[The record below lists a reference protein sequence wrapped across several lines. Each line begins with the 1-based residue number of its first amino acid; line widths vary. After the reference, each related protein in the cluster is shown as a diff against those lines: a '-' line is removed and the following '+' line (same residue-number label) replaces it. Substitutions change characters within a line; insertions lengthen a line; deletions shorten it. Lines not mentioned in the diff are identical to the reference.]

1 MADRDL
7 RLRILMDAADRV
19 SRPLRDITGGSR
31 RAADALR
38 GTRQELQKIGDAQGQ
53 IDAFRTLKASMRG
66 SATAMEAAQ
75 ARAAALGREIAQVA
89 TPTKAM
95 TREFEKAKRE
105 AAQLESQH
113 QTQTQQ
119 LQDLRTRLREAGID
133 TRNLAHHDRDLRD
146 RSRDLTRTLDEQGRE
161 LERLT
166 GRQQRFGAAR
176 DRFNR
181 TMGTAQNV
189 ASAGMGMLA
198 TAGAM
203 AVPIVAGVK
212 AAQEFESKMTD
223 IGQKADLSR
232 AATARMGMELL
243 KAGRA
248 ANQLPEAMQG
258 GVDTLAGFGLDPR
271 QATAMMQPIGKAAT
285 AYKAEIADLAAAGF
299 AVHDNL
305 KVSIADTSRVIDGMA
320 AAGKAGAFEVK
331 DMAQHMPALTAAYQG
346 LGQQDVSASNDLAAA
361 LQITRKGAGDS
372 ATAAGNLGNVLQKIT
387 SPATV
392 KAFEK
397 MGVDLPSALKRMY
410 AEGKT
415 PIEAI
420 AELTNSTLKG
430 DLSRMGYLFEDAQV
444 QAGLRPLIQNM
455 DEFRRIREEAGK
467 AGGTTDRDFAERMKD
482 SAERT
487 KQLTV
492 NAQTL
497 GIQLGTVLLP
507 TVNDL
512 LGKAAAMAGRLGDW
526 SQRHPALTKG
536 IVLLAVGLTA
546 LLGAAALLTLGY
558 AALMGPMALFGA
570 LSTATGMAMLP
581 LIGIVLGVV
590 AAVALLAYGAY
601 LIYQNWDGIAAY
613 FGGIWDR
620 IAGFFTS
627 NWTTIR
633 NLLLGALV
641 IFMPVVAALIWVAA
655 AVYRNWDTIKAGFM
669 SGITALWGYVQ
680 PIVQPILNILS
691 TIENLRQRFFR
702 MGGDLIMGLLRGL
715 ISAAGGVLRFVG
727 NLAARIGQRFADA
740 LGIRSPSRVFMAH
753 GGHLM
758 TGLQRGI
765 DRGADGPIGRMTRLS
780 RELGGA
786 MVLGAATPAIAGT
799 APPTGAGGS
808 GFSTMS
814 VTIHINGADRAPGE
828 IGREVEEAL
837 ERIEARRRAAAYSS
851 FADRP
856 DWNV

>member
-1 MADRDL
+1 MADREL

-19 SRPLRDITGGSR
+19 SRPLREISGGSR
-31 RAADALR
+31 RAAEALR
-38 GTRQELQKIGDAQGQ
+38 GTREELRKIGDAQGQ
-53 IDAFRTLKASMRG
+53 LDAFRTLRGSMR
-66 SATAMEAAQ
+66 SSEAAMQ
-75 ARAAALGREIAQVA
+75 AAQTRASALGRELAQTA

-95 TREFEKAKRE
+95 AREFEKAKRE
-105 AAQLESQH
+105 AAQLETQHRSQ
-113 QTQTQQ
+113 TAQ
-119 LQDLRTRLREAGID
+119 LQDLRTRLRDAGIE
-133 TRNLAHHDRDLRD
+133 TRDLARHDRELRD
-146 RSRDLTRTLDEQGRE
+146 RSRDLTRQLEEQGRE
-161 LERLT
+161 LEQLT
-166 GRQQRFGAAR
+166 NRQQRFGAAR

-189 ASAGMGMLA
+189 AGAGIGMLGTA
-198 TAGAM
+198 TAM
-203 AVPIVAGVK
+203 AVPIIAGVK
-212 AAQEFESKMTD
+212 AGQEFESKMTD
-223 IGQKADLSR
+223 IAQKADLSR
-232 AATARMGMELL
+232 AAAAAMGVELL

-248 ANQLPEAMQG
+248 ANQLPAAMQD

-271 QATAMMQPIGKAAT
+271 QAAVMMRPIGRAAT
-285 AYKAEIADLAAAGF
+285 AYKAEIADLAAASY
-299 AVHDNL
+299 ALHDNL
-305 KVSIADTSRVIDGMA
+305 KVPIADTQKMIDAMA
-320 AAGKAGAFEVK
+320 SAGKAGAFEIA
-331 DMAQHMPALTAAYQG
+331 DMAQHVPALAAAYQG
-346 LGQQDVSASNDLAAA
+346 LGQKGVAAGTDLAAA

-372 ATAAGNLGNVLQKIT
+372 ATAATNLANILQKIT

-397 MGVDLPSALKRMY
+397 MGVDLPAALKRMY

-420 AELTNSTLKG
+420 AELTNKTLKG

-455 DEFRRIREEAGK
+455 DEYRRIRAEASN
-467 AGGTTDRDFAERMKD
+467 AGGTTDRDFAERMRD
-482 SAERT
+482 SAEAS
-487 KQLTV
+487 KQLKV
-492 NAQTL
+492 NAETL
-497 GIQLGTVLLP
+497 AIQLGTVLLP

-526 SQRHPALTKG
+526 AQRHPTLTKA
-536 IVLLAVGLTA
+536 VALLAVGLTA

-570 LSTATGMAMLP
+570 LSTATGIAMLP

-613 FGGIWDR
+613 FGGIWNS
-620 IAGFFTS
+620 ITGFFTS

-641 IFMPVVAALIWVAA
+641 IFMPVVAALVWVAA
-655 AVYRNWDTIKAGFM
+655 AIYRNWDTIKAGFM

-758 TGLQRGI
+758 SGLQRGI
-765 DRGADGPIGRMTRLS
+765 DRGADGPLGRITRLS
-780 RELGGA
+780 AELGGA
-786 MVLGAATPAIAGT
+786 MALGAATPAMAGA
-799 APPTGAGGS
+799 APPGSAGG
-808 GFSTMS
+808 GFATMT

-828 IGREVEEAL
+828 IGREVEDAL
-837 ERIEARRRAAAYSS
+837 ERIDARRRAASFS
-851 FADRP
+851 QFADRP

>member
-1 MADRDL
+1 MADRNL

-38 GTRQELQKIGDAQGQ
+38 GTRQELQKISDARGQ
-53 IDAFRTLKASMRG
+53 IDAFRTLKDSMRG
-66 SATAMEAAQ
+66 SSAAMQAAQ

-133 TRNLAHHDRDLRD
+133 TRNLAQHDRDLRD
-146 RSRDLTRTLDEQGRE
+146 RSSDLTRTLEEQGRE

-189 ASAGMGMLA
+189 AGAGMGMLA

-212 AAQEFESKMTD
+212 GAQEFESKMTD
-223 IGQKADLSR
+223 IGQKANLTR
-232 AATARMGMELL
+232 AATARMGTDLL
-243 KAGRA
+243 KAARA
-248 ANQLPEAMQG
+248 ANQLPDAMQG

-271 QATAMMQPIGKAAT
+271 QATVMMQPIGKAAT
-285 AYKAEIADLAAAGF
+285 AYHAEIADLAAAGF

-305 KVSIADTSRVIDGMA
+305 KVPIAETSRVIDGMA

-331 DMAQHMPALTAAYQG
+331 DMAQHMPSLTAAYQG
-346 LGQQDVSASNDLAAA
+346 LGQKGVSASNDLAAA

-372 ATAAGNLGNVLQKIT
+372 ATAAGNLANVLQKVT

-397 MGVDLPSALKRMY
+397 MGVDLPAALKRMY

-420 AELTNSTLKG
+420 AELTNQTLKG

-455 DEFRRIREEAGK
+455 EEYRRIREEAGK

-546 LLGAAALLTLGY
+546 LLGAAAALTLGY
-558 AALMGPMALFGA
+558 AAMMGPMALFGA
-570 LSTATGMAMLP
+570 LSTATGLAMLP
-581 LIGIVLGVV
+581 LIGTVLAVV
-590 AAVALLAYGAY
+590 AALALLAYGAY
-601 LIYQNWDGIAAY
+601 LIYQNWDGIVAW
-613 FGGIWDR
+613 F
-620 IAGFFTS
+620 
-627 NWTTIR
+627 
-633 NLLLGALV
+633 GALW
-641 IFMPVVAALIWVAA
+641 A
-655 AVYRNWDTIKAGFM
+655 RIKAFFSSGIANISATILEWTPLGLFYRAFAGVM
-669 SGITALWGYVQ
+669 NWLGVSMPAKFSDFGRMLISGLINGITARFSALKSTVMGVANSVMKWFRGPVQ
-680 PIVQPILNILS
+680 IK
-691 TIENLRQRFFR
+691 
-702 MGGDLIMGLLRGL
+702 
-715 ISAAGGVLRFVG
+715 
-727 NLAARIGQRFADA
+727 
-740 LGIRSPSRVFMAH
+740 SPSRVFARY
-753 GGHLM
+753 GGYLM
-758 TGLQRGI
+758 EGLGQGI
-765 DRGADGPIGRMTRLS
+765 DRGSGGPLDRITRLS
-780 RELGGA
+780 AELGGA
-786 MVLGAATPAIAGT
+786 MALGAATPSLAAGGLPPAGTGAAPAGGAPSARTYNITINAGGGDAQAIAD
-799 APPTGAGGS
+799 AVQKA
-808 GFSTMS
+808 
-814 VTIHINGADRAPGE
+814 IEDLDRKD
-828 IGREVEEAL
+828 
-837 ERIEARRRAAAYSS
+837 RAAAYSE

-856 DWNV
+856 DWEV

>member
-19 SRPLRDITGGSR
+19 SRPLRDITGGAR
-31 RAADALR
+31 RAADAMR
-38 GTRQELQKIGDAQGQ
+38 GTRQELQKISDARSQ
-53 IDAFRTLKASMRG
+53 IDAFRTLKDSMRG
-66 SATAMEAAQ
+66 SSAAMQAAQ
-75 ARAAALGREIAQVA
+75 ARAAALGREITQVT

-113 QTQTQQ
+113 HSQTQQ
-119 LQDLRTRLREAGID
+119 LQDLRTRLRDAGID
-133 TRNLAHHDRDLRD
+133 TRNLAQHDRDLRD
-146 RSRDLTRTLDEQGRE
+146 RSRDLTRTLEDQGRE
-161 LERLT
+161 LERLS

-189 ASAGMGMLA
+189 AGAGMGMLA

-223 IGQKADLSR
+223 IGQKANLTR
-232 AATARMGMELL
+232 AATARMGTDLL
-243 KAGRA
+243 KAARA
-248 ANQLPEAMQG
+248 ANQMPDAMQG

-331 DMAQHMPALTAAYQG
+331 DMAQHMPSLTAAYQG
-346 LGQQDVSASNDLAAA
+346 LGQKGVSASNDLAAA

-372 ATAAGNLGNVLQKIT
+372 ATAAGNLANVLQKVT

-397 MGVDLPSALKRMY
+397 MGVDLPAALKRMY

-420 AELTNSTLKG
+420 AELTNKTLKG

-455 DEFRRIREEAGK
+455 EEYRRIREEASK

-487 KQLTV
+487 KQLSV

-526 SQRHPALTKG
+526 SQRHPALTKAV
-536 IVLLAVGLTA
+536 VLLAVGLTA

-558 AALMGPMALFGA
+558 AAMMGPMALFGA

-581 LIGIVLGVV
+581 LIGTVLAVV
-590 AAVALLAYGAY
+590 AALALLAYGAY
-601 LIYQNWDGIAAY
+601 LIYQNWDGIVAW
-613 FGGIWDR
+613 FG
-620 IAGFFTS
+620 
-627 NWTTIR
+627 
-633 NLLLGALV
+633 
-641 IFMPVVAALIWVAA
+641 
-655 AVYRNWDTIKAGFM
+655 
-669 SGITALWGYVQ
+669 ALWGR
-680 PIVQPILNILS
+680 IKAFFSSGIANISATILEWTPLGLFYRAFAGVMNWLGVS
-691 TIENLRQRFFR
+691 MPAKFSDFGR
-702 MGGDLIMGLLRGL
+702 MLISGL
-715 ISAAGGVLRFVG
+715 INGITERFSALKSTVMGVANSVMKWFRGPVQ
-727 NLAARIGQRFADA
+727 IK
-740 LGIRSPSRVFMAH
+740 SPSRVFARY
-753 GGHLM
+753 GGYLM
-758 TGLQRGI
+758 EGLGQGI
-765 DRGADGPIGRMTRLS
+765 DRGSSGPLDRITRLS

-786 MVLGAATPAIAGT
+786 MALGAATPSLAAGGLPPPGSSAAPAGGAPSTRTYHITISAGGTDAQAIAD
-799 APPTGAGGS
+799 AVQKA
-808 GFSTMS
+808 
-814 VTIHINGADRAPGE
+814 IEDLDRKDRA
-828 IGREVEEAL
+828 AS
-837 ERIEARRRAAAYSS
+837 YSE

-856 DWNV
+856 DWEV

>member
-38 GTRQELQKIGDAQGQ
+38 GTRQELQKIGDAQDQ
-53 IDAFRTLKASMRG
+53 IDAFRTLRGSMRG
-66 SATAMEAAQ
+66 SEAAMQ
-75 ARAAALGREIAQVA
+75 AAQTRAAALGREIAQTA
-89 TPTKAM
+89 NPTKAL

-105 AAQLESQH
+105 AAQLEAQH
-113 QTQTQQ
+113 RSETQQ

-133 TRNLAHHDRDLRD
+133 TRDLARHDRELRD

-166 GRQQRFGAAR
+166 NRQQRFGAAR

-189 ASAGMGMLA
+189 AGAGMGMLA

-203 AVPIVAGVK
+203 AVPIVASVK
-212 AAQEFESKMTD
+212 AAQEYESRMTD
-223 IGQKADLSR
+223 IGQKANLAR
-232 AATARMGMELL
+232 AATAKMGVDLL
-243 KAGRA
+243 KAARA
-248 ANQLPEAMQG
+248 ANQMPDAMQG
-258 GVDTLAGFGLDPR
+258 GVDTLSGFGLDPR
-271 QATAMMQPIGKAAT
+271 QATAMMRPIGKAAT
-285 AYKAEIADLAAAGF
+285 AYKAEITDLAAAGF

-331 DMAQHMPALTAAYQG
+331 DMAQHMPSLTAAYQG
-346 LGQQDVSASNDLAAA
+346 LGQKGVSASNDLAAA

-397 MGVDLPSALKRMY
+397 MGVDLPAALKRMY

-420 AELTNSTLKG
+420 AELTNKTLKG

-455 DEFRRIREEAGK
+455 QEYRRIREEAGK
-467 AGGTTDRDFAERMKD
+467 AGGTTDRDFAERMRD
-482 SAERT
+482 SAEQT

-497 GIQLGTVLLP
+497 GIQMGTVLLP
-507 TVNDL
+507 AVNDL
-512 LGKAAAMAGRLGDW
+512 LSGAAAMASRLGDW
-526 SQRHPALTKG
+526 AQRHPTLTKA
-536 IVLLAVGLTA
+536 VALLAVGLTA

-558 AALMGPMALFGA
+558 AAMMGPMALFGA
-570 LSTATGMAMLP
+570 LSTATGIAMLP
-581 LIGIVLGVV
+581 LLGTVLLVV
-590 AAVALLAYGAY
+590 AAVALLAAGAY
-601 LIYQNWDGIAAY
+601 LIYNNWDGIVAWV
-613 FGGIWDR
+613 GGLWDR
-620 IAGFFTS
+620 IKAFFNSGIANIAATILNWSPLGIFYQAFAGVM
-627 NWTTIR
+627 NWMGVAMPAKFSDFGRMLITGLIR
-633 NLLLGALV
+633 GITGMLGALKSTIV
-641 IFMPVVAALIWVAA
+641 NAAGSAA
-655 AVYRNWDTIKAGFM
+655 AWFKTK
-669 SGITALWGYVQ
+669 
-680 PIVQPILNILS
+680 
-691 TIENLRQRFFR
+691 
-702 MGGDLIMGLLRGL
+702 
-715 ISAAGGVLRFVG
+715 
-727 NLAARIGQRFADA
+727 
-740 LGIRSPSRVFMAH
+740 LGIRSPSRVFAGF
-753 GGHLM
+753 GGFM
-758 TGLQRGI
+758 MQGLERGI
-765 DRGADGPIGRMTRLS
+765 DRGADGPLGRITRLS

-786 MVLGAATPAIAGT
+786 MALGAATPALAAG
-799 APPTGAGGS
+799 AGPPGGAGGPS
-808 GFSTMS
+808 GGAPSTRTYNI
-814 VTIHINGADRAPGE
+814 TINAGAGDAQSIADAVRKAIDDIDRE
-828 IGREVEEAL
+828 D
-837 ERIEARRRAAAYSS
+837 RAAAYSA

-856 DWNV
+856 DWEV

>member
-38 GTRQELQKIGDAQGQ
+38 GTRQELQKIGVAQGQ
-53 IDAFRTLKASMRG
+53 IDAFRTLRGSMRG
-66 SATAMEAAQ
+66 STAAMESAQ

-95 TREFEKAKRE
+95 SREFEKAKRE
-105 AAQLESQH
+105 AAQLEAQH
-113 QTQTQQ
+113 QSQTQQ

-133 TRNLAHHDRDLRD
+133 TRDLARHDRDLRD

-161 LERLT
+161 LERLS

-189 ASAGMGMLA
+189 AGAGMGMLA

-223 IGQKADLSR
+223 IGQKADLTR
-232 AATARMGMELL
+232 AATARMGTDLL
-243 KAGRA
+243 KAARA
-248 ANQLPEAMQG
+248 ANQLPDAMQG

-271 QATAMMQPIGKAAT
+271 QATAMMRPIGKAAT

-305 KVSIADTSRVIDGMA
+305 KVSIGDTSRVIDGMA

-346 LGQQDVSASNDLAAA
+346 LGQKGVSASNDLAAA
-361 LQITRKGAGDS
+361 LQIARKGAGDS
-372 ATAAGNLGNVLQKIT
+372 ATAAGNLANVLQKVT

-397 MGVDLPSALKRMY
+397 MGVDLPAALKRMY
-410 AEGKT
+410 TEGKT

-420 AELTNSTLKG
+420 AELTNKTLKG

-455 DEFRRIREEAGK
+455 DEYRRIREEAGK
-467 AGGTTDRDFAERMKD
+467 AGGTTDRDFVERMRD

-536 IVLLAVGLTA
+536 IVLLAVALTA

-558 AALMGPMALFGA
+558 AAMMGPMALFGA

-581 LIGIVLGVV
+581 LLGTVLLMV

-601 LIYQNWDGIAAY
+601 LIYDNWDGIVAWFGGLWTRIKAFFSSGIGNISATILNWSPIGLFYRAFASVMSY
-613 FGGIWDR
+613 FGVSMPAKFSDFGRMLITGLINGIT
-620 IAGFFTS
+620 GM
-627 NWTTIR
+627 
-633 NLLLGALV
+633 LGALKSTIV
-641 IFMPVVAALIWVAA
+641 NAAGSAA
-655 AVYRNWDTIKAGFM
+655 AWFK
-669 SGITALWGYVQ
+669 SK
-680 PIVQPILNILS
+680 
-691 TIENLRQRFFR
+691 
-702 MGGDLIMGLLRGL
+702 
-715 ISAAGGVLRFVG
+715 
-727 NLAARIGQRFADA
+727 
-740 LGIRSPSRVFMAH
+740 LGIRSPSRVFMGF
-753 GGHLM
+753 GGFM
-758 TGLQRGI
+758 MQGLERGI
-765 DRGADGPIGRMTRLS
+765 DRGSGGPLDRIARLS
-780 RELGGA
+780 AELGSA
-786 MVLGAATPAIAGT
+786 MALGAATPSLA
-799 APPTGAGGS
+799 AGGLPPPGTS
-808 GFSTMS
+808 AAPVGGAPSARTYNI
-814 VTIHINGADRAPGE
+814 TINAGGGNPQEIADA
-828 IGREVEEAL
+828 VQKA
-837 ERIEARRRAAAYSS
+837 IEDLDRKDRAAAYSS

-856 DWNV
+856 DWEV